1 MLRYLEARYGSLEQA
16 KTTKEIYETLL
27 KKEKEVKA
35 SMMIEKQ
42 LKKALDE
49 LEGIEKNLTAYT
61 GKKRES
67 ER

>member
-1 MLRYLEARYGSLEQA
+1 
-16 KTTKEIYETLL
+16 
-27 KKEKEVKA
+27 
-35 SMMIEKQ
+35 MMSEKQ
-42 LKKALDE
+42 LKRTLDE

>member
-1 MLRYLEARYGSLEQA
+1 MMD
-16 KTTKEIYETLL
+16 
-27 KKEKEVKA
+27 EKQ
-35 SMMIEKQ
+35 IEKT
-42 LKKALDE
+42 LDE